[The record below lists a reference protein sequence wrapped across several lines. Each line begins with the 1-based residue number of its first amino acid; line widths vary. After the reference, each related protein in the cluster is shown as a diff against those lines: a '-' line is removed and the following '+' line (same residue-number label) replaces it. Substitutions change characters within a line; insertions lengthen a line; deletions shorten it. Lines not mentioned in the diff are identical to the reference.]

1 MVASE
6 ELALPKYQ
14 CDVCGYIYDPEVG
27 DSIGGIAA
35 GTPFEDIPNDWVCPV
50 CGADKTHFSH
60 FTG

>member
-1 MVASE
+1 MAASE

-27 DSIGGIAA
+27 DSIGDIAT
-35 GTPFEDIPNDWVCPV
+35 GTPFEDIPDDWVCPV
-50 CGADKTHFSH
+50 CGADKTHFQH